1 MDLCLQ
7 RRLTAITLLMALLA
21 SPAAAEPERPPTILA
36 GLMNAATEFSPY
48 SVARWQAALVDIE
61 RDRAR
66 VQRCLDKT
74 ACRDIVA
81 KPLADLVNRFS
92 GLSGRAMISAVN
104 RHYNAFPYVTD
115 QAGGKPW
122 DDWASPLVF
131 LQRSGDCE
139 DFAIAK
145 YLTLRLLG
153 VPETAM
159 AILVLRNPSRDVD
172 HAVLLVED
180 EGRTLVLDNLRG
192 LVRLEGYGDYQPLFA
207 LTAGPSWRVKP
218 ASRSISSIRPAASQ

>member
-1 MDLCLQ
+1 MDPRLL
-7 RRLTAITLLMALLA
+7 RRLTAITVLMALLA
-21 SPAAAEPERPPTILA
+21 SPATARPERPPTILA
-36 GLMNAATEFSPY
+36 GLMTAVTKFSPY
-48 SVARWQAALVDIE
+48 PVARWRAALHDIE

-66 VQRCLDKT
+66 VQRCLDQMP
-74 ACRDIVA
+74 CRDIVA
-81 KPLADLVNRFS
+81 KPLADLVSRFS
-92 GLSGRAMISAVN
+92 GLSGRALFSAVN
-104 RHYNAFPYVTD
+104 RHYNAFPYVAD

-122 DDWASPLVF
+122 DDWESPLVF

-159 AILVLRNPSRDVD
+159 AMLVLRDPSRDVD

-180 EGRTLVLDNLRG
+180 EGRILVLDNLRA
-192 LVRLEGYGDYQPLFA
+192 LVRLEGYGKYQPLFA
-207 LTAGPSWRVKP
+207 LTAGSSWRVQP
-218 ASRSISSIRPAASQ
+218 ASRSISSIRPAAPQ